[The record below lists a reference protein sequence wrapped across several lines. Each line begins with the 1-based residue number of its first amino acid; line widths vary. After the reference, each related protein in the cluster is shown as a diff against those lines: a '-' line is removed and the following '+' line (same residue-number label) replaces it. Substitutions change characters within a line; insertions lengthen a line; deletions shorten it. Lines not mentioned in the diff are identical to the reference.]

1 MIEFCT
7 TLFDEGKGYNT
18 INSAK
23 SAILNI
29 IKNVEQ
35 INRPQLKKFMKGTFN
50 LRPSLPKY
58 SSTWD
63 VNLVFTFLKKWHP
76 PSKLDLKQLMQ
87 KTAVLLLLLSGR
99 RGNSIVKIGIK
110 DIIFE
115 DDSVKIKISELTKTS
130 STNFHVRDLLFLKF
144 SDSSLCLVTYLRA
157 LIDRTK
163 IFRSSDQLLIS
174 FKKPYKPISRDT
186 LSRWLKGIMALSG
199 VDLDLFK
206 AHSARSASASKAINN
221 QVSLSTIMK
230 AVGWRKAET
239 IAKFYQKPIE
249 EQHRFAEALL
259 EDHQL

>member
-1 MIEFCT
+1 MFE
-7 TLFDEGKGYNT
+7 EGKGYNT

-29 IKNVEQ
+29 VHNEEQ
-35 INRPQLKKFMKGTFN
+35 INKAQLKKFMKGAFN

-63 VNLVFTFLKKWHP
+63 VNLVFTLLKKWHP

-87 KTAVLLLLLSGR
+87 KTAVLLILLSGR
-99 RGNSIVKIGIK
+99 RGNSIVKICIR
-110 DIIFE
+110 DIVFE
-115 DDSVKIKISELTKTS
+115 DDGVKIKIVELTKTS
-130 STNFHVRDLLFLKF
+130 STNFHVQDLHFLKF
-144 SDSSLCLVTYLRA
+144 SDSSLCLMTYLQA
-157 LIDRTK
+157 LIDRTR
-163 IFRSSDQLLIS
+163 IFRNSDQLLIS
-174 FKKPYKPISRDT
+174 FRKPYRPISRDT
-186 LSRWLKGIMALSG
+186 LSRWLKDIMALSG
-199 VDLDLFK
+199 VNMDLFK
-206 AHSARSASASKAINN
+206 AHSARSASASKAVSH

-239 IAKFYQKPIE
+239 IAKFYHKPIE